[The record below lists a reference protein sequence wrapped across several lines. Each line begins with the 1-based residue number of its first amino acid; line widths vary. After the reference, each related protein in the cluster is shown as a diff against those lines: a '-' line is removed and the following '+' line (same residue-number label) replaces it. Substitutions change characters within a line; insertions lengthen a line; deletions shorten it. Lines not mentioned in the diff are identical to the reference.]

1 MSRTPALDPASR
13 RGILFGKASFDE
25 SSEGDFETMA
35 RRRYQEPKPK
45 KQGRWWYL
53 LYWQDGFVNGKR
65 VRKRKRVKL
74 APADMKERE
83 VRKIAAEHLRP
94 LNQALLTSGSATTF
108 GTYVDQIYQPTIMPL
123 LASSTQDRYA
133 RVLKNHLKPAFG
145 DAPLRDVTL
154 LSMQRYFAGLGR
166 SALSHESIDKLRD
179 VLASVLRSAVEFG
192 CLVKNPIAGLRLPPP
207 RHRVRSKRYVTPQQF
222 EALVALI
229 REPYATMVHVAV
241 YTGLRVSELIGL
253 RWRNV
258 HTDSITIE
266 ERYCRGDWGAPK
278 SSASGATIA
287 VNRRVIERIQRLR
300 QLVVEVRAGCAI
312 RRYPAVKRYGP
323 DELVFQSVI
332 SGKPMRDNNVLVRHV
347 KPAGRT
353 LGIEWVNWLVLRR
366 SFATWL
372 KIAGADVKDAQA
384 LMRHSRAST
393 TLDFYQQF
401 VPESQRRVVDS
412 LDQLVSSNLVH

>member
-1 MSRTPALDPASR
+1 
-13 RGILFGKASFDE
+13 
-25 SSEGDFETMA
+25 MA

-53 LYWQDGFVNGKR
+53 LYWQDEFVNGKR

-74 APADMKERE
+74 APAEMKERE

-166 SALSHESIDKLRD
+166 SDLSHESIDKLRD

-207 RHRVRSKRYVTPQQF
+207 RHRVRSSTAAGKRSRSRSTNVADESHRP
-222 EALVALI
+222 ALHDPKRRHRSSHHRLP
-229 REPYATMVHVAV
+229 R
-241 YTGLRVSELIGL
+241 
-253 RWRNV
+253 
-258 HTDSITIE
+258 DSPPSHHRTH
-266 ERYCRGDWGAPK
+266 CRTKILAP
-278 SSASGATIA
+278 
-287 VNRRVIERIQRLR
+287 
-300 QLVVEVRAGCAI
+300 
-312 RRYPAVKRYGP
+312 
-323 DELVFQSVI
+323 
-332 SGKPMRDNNVLVRHV
+332 
-347 KPAGRT
+347 
-353 LGIEWVNWLVLRR
+353 
-366 SFATWL
+366 ATWHPS
-372 KIAGADVKDAQA
+372 ARTSPVQ
-384 LMRHSRAST
+384 SRM
-393 TLDFYQQF
+393 
-401 VPESQRRVVDS
+401 
-412 LDQLVSSNLVH
+412 